1 MKQVKCQRLWQ
12 QLLQAGLADGELPAA
27 EVSESP
33 WFVRVMLGVAG
44 WIGSLF
50 LLGFV
55 AVAFSMVLENGA
67 AALLVGSLICC
78 GAYTLFKSN
87 PASDFVIQ
95 FGLAIGLVGQMLL
108 IYGLA
113 ELIHLKGNALYG
125 AIFVIE
131 IVLTLLMPDFIYRTL
146 SSLAGAVALTL
157 FFSRFGAYQLAV
169 ALLTAG
175 FALLWLQEVR
185 WLRFSAICRPAGYG
199 LALALLLYSGGMVWG
214 RGLGLGLGWPYHTNS
229 DSLIAIYSPWV
240 GKGLIAVIF
249 LVAIFTLLKR
259 LQLFASG
266 PTGLTAMGIALFLTI
281 VSFPAPG
288 LTSALLILIVG
299 FATCNRVLLGLGL
312 LASGAFFSNFYY
324 LLHSTLLVKSILL
337 CGLGVLLLVG
347 RLALRKRLP
356 QNMIGGRADA

>member
-1 MKQVKCQRLWQ
+1 MKQVKRQRLWQ
-12 QLLQAGLADGELPAA
+12 QLQQTGLADGELPAA
-27 EVSESP
+27 KVSESP

-78 GAYTLFKSN
+78 GAYALFKSN

-113 ELIHLKGNALYG
+113 ELIHLKGNAFYA

-131 IVLTLLMPDFIYRTL
+131 IVLTLLIPNFIYRTL

-157 FFSRFGAYQLAV
+157 FFSRFGVYQLAV

-214 RGLGLGLGWPYHTNS
+214 RGLGLGLWPYHTNG

-240 GKGLIAVIF
+240 GKGLISVIF
-249 LVAIFTLLKR
+249 LVATFTLLKR
-259 LQLFASG
+259 LQLFANG
-266 PTGLTAMGIALFLTI
+266 PTGLTAMGIALFLTA
-281 VSFPAPG
+281 VSFPVPG
-288 LTSALLILIVG
+288 LTPALLILIVG

-312 LASGAFFSNFYY
+312 LASGAFFSNYYY

-337 CGLGVLLLVG
+337 CSLGVLLLVG
-347 RLALRKRLP
+347 RLALRKRLM